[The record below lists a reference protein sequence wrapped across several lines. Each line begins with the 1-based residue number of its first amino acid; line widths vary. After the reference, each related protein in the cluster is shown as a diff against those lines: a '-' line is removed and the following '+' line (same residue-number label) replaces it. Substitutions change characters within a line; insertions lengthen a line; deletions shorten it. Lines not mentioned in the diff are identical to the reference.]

1 MKELSKQTTVT
12 ILRAL
17 YPIWMATGIFSL
29 IYVPST
35 LIIRSD
41 ATTTAANIIA
51 NEFLFRAGIAGS
63 LITQLIY
70 IIVVLLLYRLF
81 ETVNKNQSILMV
93 VLALVAV
100 PIAMLN
106 ILNDLGALLQVSN
119 PVQMMLFIE
128 LSKQGTLIAQI
139 FWGLWLFPLGY
150 LIYQSRYFPKVIGI
164 VVIIGGFGYI
174 LLSFIAILFPNSTTL
189 LSIFDV
195 MTIGEVVFIAWLIFL
210 GAKLPKKST

>member
-139 FWGLWLFPLGY
+139 FWGLWLFQLGY